1 MNAVSAIILGH
12 SHDYVDNA
20 VKEQIDKGSIHT
32 VNSALEL
39 DLADLL
45 IEEIPS
51 AEMVRYTKGGGD
63 SCALAVRI
71 ARGTTGRD
79 KILFSGYHGWHDWY
93 QSANYLVNPE
103 DGEFP
108 FAGIEPIGV
117 PKALAGTAIP
127 FIYEDIENL
136 KSLID
141 EHGEDVAAIML
152 EPMRSEFP
160 RQGYLEEVKD
170 LAHKNGSLLI
180 FDEVSCGWR
189 MSVGGAQKKIGVTPD
204 ITAFA
209 KAMSNGYPMGAVV
222 GSYESMEPADR
233 MFVSSSYWSDNIG
246 LSASKATIEYLLSN
260 NSEKWFEDYG
270 NDLKKKVTEV
280 MDSSSVNVK
289 ISGIPSGPII
299 QFISEESSEIPL
311 MKTLFVQEMAKQGV
325 HMSTVFHPT
334 MSHTEEDIDITVRAI
349 DNSLLTIEKA
359 QKSNFED
366 YLEAPILN
374 EPFRRLVK

>member
-1 MNAVSAIILGH
+1 
-12 SHDYVDNA
+12 
-20 VKEQIDKGSIHT
+20 
-32 VNSALEL
+32 
-39 DLADLL
+39 
-45 IEEIPS
+45 
-51 AEMVRYTKGGGD
+51 MVRYTKGGGD

-136 KSLID
+136 KSLIE

-160 RQGYLEEVKD
+160 REGYLEEVKD

-270 NDLKKKVTEV
+270 NTLKKKVTEV

>member
-1 MNAVSAIILGH
+1 M
-12 SHDYVDNA
+12 
-20 VKEQIDKGSIHT
+20 
-32 VNSALEL
+32 
-39 DLADLL
+39 
-45 IEEIPS
+45 
-51 AEMVRYTKGGGD
+51 
-63 SCALAVRI
+63 
-71 ARGTTGRD
+71 
-79 KILFSGYHGWHDWY
+79 
-93 QSANYLVNPE
+93 
-103 DGEFP
+103 
-108 FAGIEPIGV
+108 
-117 PKALAGTAIP
+117 
-127 FIYEDIENL
+127 
-136 KSLID
+136 
-141 EHGEDVAAIML
+141 
-152 EPMRSEFP
+152 
-160 RQGYLEEVKD
+160 
-170 LAHKNGSLLI
+170 
-180 FDEVSCGWR
+180 
-189 MSVGGAQKKIGVTPD
+189 
-204 ITAFA
+204 
-209 KAMSNGYPMGAVV
+209 
-222 GSYESMEPADR
+222 
-233 MFVSSSYWSDNIG
+233 
-246 LSASKATIEYLLSN
+246 LSN